1 MLDMVKKVGQKY
13 CILDIKMKGEM
24 VKIVSVRTTH
34 CINIYETIRKGKLRD
49 REQYRQKQGRLHSQ
63 VRQ

>member
-13 CILDIKMKGEM
+13 CILDIKMKREM
-24 VKIVSVRTTH
+24 VKIVSVVCTTQ

-49 REQYRQKQGRLHSQ
+49 REQYRQKEAGQ
-63 VRQ
+63 VAQPG